1 MRLARLVAIA
11 AVVIAGCGSS
21 ANSARP
27 LIDDIPLAISAL
39 ESSIG
44 SDLEY
49 FEVSADLAGVTLILA
64 ETAESDSGEASGMY
78 ATTYR
83 FEDG

>member
-1 MRLARLVAIA
+1 MMVPLLWKPMRLGRLVAIA

-27 LIDDIPLAISAL
+27 LIDDIPVAISAL

-44 SDLEY
+44 SDLNS
-49 FEVSADLAGVTLILA
+49 EVSADLTGSLSSL
-64 ETAESDSGEASGMY
+64 
-78 ATTYR
+78 R
-83 FEDG
+83 K